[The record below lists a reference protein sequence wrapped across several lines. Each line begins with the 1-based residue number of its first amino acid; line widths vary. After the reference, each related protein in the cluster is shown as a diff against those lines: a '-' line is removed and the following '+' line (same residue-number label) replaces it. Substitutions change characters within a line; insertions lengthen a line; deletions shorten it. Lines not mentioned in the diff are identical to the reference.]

1 MDEALLDGGEAVGGR
16 FVFFIEVVGYL
27 IQIINDL
34 RRKAVYCHT
43 EFKYVITK
51 WPFMSSPG
59 ILVFLLIKNTED
71 TQSL

>member
-1 MDEALLDGGEAVGGR
+1 MLCSIASSTNHQQSFEGVMDEALLDGGEAVGGR

-51 WPFMSSPG
+51 
-59 ILVFLLIKNTED
+59 
-71 TQSL
+71 